1 MKRTTKNS
9 PVIIAVCGK
18 GGVGKTSVSALL
30 TKAFCENK
38 ANRVLAIDADP
49 AIGLSYAL
57 GIKVYKTVDDIRNNL
72 IARLKNK
79 EHTDQRE
86 ILSNLDYELFES
98 LEEKENL
105 AFLAIGRPETRG
117 CYCRVNDLLKRVIQ
131 EISESFDYV
140 IIDAEAGIEQINR
153 RVMAMVTHLLLV
165 TDTSAKSVNVIK
177 TIRQVAKKSL
187 PLAGAMALFNRVK
200 DQSEVGAILPRME
213 SPVIGSIPED
223 ETIRVFDRDGKS
235 FFNLPDCNAGTEFAG
250 VVEKL
255 LNREIVNC

>member
-1 MKRTTKNS
+1 MTSIIEKG

-18 GGVGKTSVSALL
+18 GGVGKTSISALL
-30 TKAFCENK
+30 TRALCNNK

-49 AIGLSYAL
+49 AIGLSFAL
-57 GIKVYKTVDDIRNNL
+57 GVKVYKTVDDIRNNL
-72 IARLKNK
+72 IARLKNR

-131 EISESFDYV
+131 EIATSFDFV

-153 RVMAMVTHLLLV
+153 RVMEMVTHLLLV

-177 TIRQVAKKSL
+177 TIRRVAEKSL
-187 PLAGAMALFNRVK
+187 PRAEALALFNRVR
-200 DQSEVGAILPRME
+200 DESEVEMIRPRVE

-235 FFNLPDCNAGTEFAG
+235 FFNLPDCDAGIQFGKA
-250 VVEKL
+250 VEQML
-255 LNREIVNC
+255 AR

>member
-1 MKRTTKNS
+1 MNPNTENG

-18 GGVGKTSVSALL
+18 GGVGKTSISALL
-30 TKAFCENK
+30 TSTLCKEK

-57 GIKVYKTVDDIRNNL
+57 GINVYKTVDDIRNSL
-72 IARLKNK
+72 IARLQNR
-79 EHTDQRE
+79 EHTDQQE
-86 ILSNLDYELFES
+86 IVSQLDYELFES

-117 CYCRVNDLLKRVIQ
+117 CYCRVNDLLKGVIR
-131 EISESFDYV
+131 EIAESFDYV

-153 RVMAMVTHLLLV
+153 RVMEMVTHLLLV
-165 TDTSAKSVNVIK
+165 SDTSAKSVNVIK
-177 TIRQVAKKSL
+177 TIRQVAEKSL
-187 PLAGAMALFNRVK
+187 PRAEPIALFNRVK
-200 DQSEVGAILPRME
+200 DPSEVSAIAPRME

-235 FFNLPDCNAGTEFAG
+235 FFNLPDCDAALEFAD
-250 VVEKL
+250 VIEKL
-255 LNREIVNC
+255 LNR